1 MTSRRNFIKKAA
13 MGTAALT
20 VGGVL
25 PGFSA
30 KSYNNI
36 VGAND
41 KIRVG
46 AIGVNSRGMAL
57 ATNFAKQQ
65 GCEITRI
72 CDVDSRAIAKCI
84 TSIEKAASYK
94 PKGEKDLRKM
104 VESKDVDAV
113 IVATP
118 DHWHAPAALY
128 ALKAG
133 KEVYLEKPCSYTPA
147 EGEILIQAA
156 AKYGRVLQM
165 GNQRRSWPNVQ
176 EGIKALKEGII
187 GNVHFGKAWYTN
199 NRPSIGI
206 GKEVAVPEWL
216 DWDLWQGP
224 APRVAFKDNFVHYN
238 WHWFWR
244 WGTGE
249 ALNNGTHMIDILRW
263 GMDVDYPT
271 MVNSAGG
278 RYFHKDDWE
287 TPDTQVIN
295 IEFGKSKSMTW
306 EGRSCNGRS
315 IEGSTVGCMFY
326 GDKGSMLITGSDGY
340 KIFGLD
346 DKVIKEQTSKI
357 AIDPRNLM
365 NPAERLDAYHIQN
378 FFDGIRKSAAL
389 NSDITSGH
397 KSTLL
402 MQLGNISQRVG
413 RSLDIDPLNGRIQ
426 QDNIAMKLW
435 NRDYEQGWEMK
446 L

>member
-30 KSYNNI
+30 KSYSNI

-133 KEVYLEKPCSYTPA
+133 KEVYLEKPCSYAPG

-176 EGIKALKEGII
+176 E
-187 GNVHFGKAWYTN
+187 
-199 NRPSIGI
+199 
-206 GKEVAVPEWL
+206 
-216 DWDLWQGP
+216 
-224 APRVAFKDNFVHYN
+224 
-238 WHWFWR
+238 
-244 WGTGE
+244 
-249 ALNNGTHMIDILRW
+249 
-263 GMDVDYPT
+263 
-271 MVNSAGG
+271 
-278 RYFHKDDWE
+278 
-287 TPDTQVIN
+287 
-295 IEFGKSKSMTW
+295 
-306 EGRSCNGRS
+306 
-315 IEGSTVGCMFY
+315 
-326 GDKGSMLITGSDGY
+326 
-340 KIFGLD
+340 
-346 DKVIKEQTSKI
+346 
-357 AIDPRNLM
+357 
-365 NPAERLDAYHIQN
+365 
-378 FFDGIRKSAAL
+378 
-389 NSDITSGH
+389 
-397 KSTLL
+397 
-402 MQLGNISQRVG
+402 
-413 RSLDIDPLNGRIQ
+413 
-426 QDNIAMKLW
+426 
-435 NRDYEQGWEMK
+435 
-446 L
+446 